1 MRIFLCA
8 TCGDR
13 FLKPQN
19 TQRWNCIEQDLCVLF
34 SVFFVVTPF
43 LKPQRTQRWNCIR
56 LDLQIFFSVFS
67 VVTFFE
73 TTEDTEVELQQ
84 TRPTNIFLCVLRGYF
99 F

>member
-34 SVFFVVTPF
+34 FVFFVV
-43 LKPQRTQRWNCIR
+43 
-56 LDLQIFFSVFS
+56 S
-67 VVTFFE
+67 FFE
-73 TTEDTEVELQQ
+73 TTEDTEVELHQ
-84 TRPTNIFLCVLRGYF
+84 TRFTNIFLCALRGYF